1 MPVAQPELTSLVRL
15 PREICCDLAA
25 ASERE
30 WVVTNGLGGY
40 ACATTTGLLTRRYHG
55 LLVAA
60 LSPPLR
66 RTLLVAKVDEVARFG
81 HEICE
86 LGVNR
91 WQDGAIAPQG
101 QQFLASLRL
110 EGTIPVWTYEFG
122 ASQIEKRVWMQHGE
136 NTTYVQYRLLASP
149 EPVSLELKVLANY
162 RDHNCVTHAG
172 DWVMSL
178 ESAPHGVRVVAFEGA
193 TAYYLRSAE
202 AFAEIPST
210 AAPGGLWYR
219 NFELAEEAARGYDHT
234 EDHLHAATFRV
245 MLKPGDS
252 SSLVFSIA
260 GDASLDSAHAL
271 GAERARQREL
281 LARPKFNSESLEAL
295 AATAAVG
302 SPTPAPSSAA
312 GAALADWPRQLIL
325 AADAFLVRA
334 VRYPAS
340 ESSRVIAGYPWFG
353 VWSRDTLISLPGLT
367 LATGRP
373 EIARAILRSFA
384 GLIDQGMLPNFFPD
398 DASKPEFNCADAPLW
413 FIEALRQ
420 YAESTLD
427 LDLVHD
433 LLPAVCTIIA
443 HYSAGTRFGIH
454 VDPADGLLFAG
465 QAATQQSPATNLTW
479 MDARLNKVP
488 VTPRVGKPV
497 ELNALWL
504 NALNTLANF
513 SRHFG
518 SAKAGR
524 DSERKFRDAAE
535 RVRTN
540 FARFWNLVKN
550 CCFDVID
557 GPEGNDAAIRPNQI
571 FAVSLPISGLGQEQQ
586 RAVVDICVRELLTS
600 AGVRTLS
607 PDDPNYRGRYEGS
620 QEDRDRAYHQGTVW
634 PWLIGPFVT
643 AHLRIYRDRAAAA
656 RMLDSAAPQ
665 LSIGGLGSINEVCD
679 GDAPFTPRGCF
690 AQAWSVAELLRAYRA
705 VNSA

>member
-1 MPVAQPELTSLVRL
+1 MPVAQPKLTSLVRL
-15 PREICCDLAA
+15 PREICGDLAA

-30 WVVTNGLGGY
+30 WVVANGLGGY
-40 ACATTTGLLTRRYHG
+40 ACATATGLLTRRYHG

-66 RTLLVAKVDEVARFG
+66 RTLLVAKVDEIARLGQQAF
-81 HEICE
+81 E

-91 WQDGAIAPQG
+91 WESGAIVPQG

-122 ASQIEKRVWMQHGE
+122 GAQIEKRVWMQHGE
-136 NTTYVQYRLLASP
+136 NTTYLQYRLLAAP
-149 EPVSLELKVLANY
+149 EPISLEAKVLVNY
-162 RDHNCVTHAG
+162 RDHNGLTHAG
-172 DWVMSL
+172 DWLMAL

-193 TAYYLRSAE
+193 TAYYLRSSE
-202 AFAEIPST
+202 AFAEIPADVPRGT
-210 AAPGGLWYR
+210 LWYR
-219 NFELAEEAARGYDHT
+219 DFNLADEAARGYDHT
-234 EDHLHAATFRV
+234 DDHLHAATFRV
-245 MLKPGDS
+245 TLKPGES
-252 SSLVFSIA
+252 ASLVFSIA
-260 GDASLDSAHAL
+260 GDASLDAARSLA
-271 GAERARQREL
+271 AERARQREL
-281 LARPKFNSESLEAL
+281 LARPKFKSTEAPAASAAAGSATSSSPSGSAL
-295 AATAAVG
+295 AG
-302 SPTPAPSSAA
+302 
-312 GAALADWPRQLIL
+312 WPRQLVL

-334 VRYPAS
+334 VRYPVS

-367 LATGRP
+367 LATGRA
-373 EIARAILRSFA
+373 EIARTILRSFA

-398 DASKPEFNCADAPLW
+398 DASKPEFNSADAPLW

-465 QAATQQSPATNLTW
+465 QAATAQSPATNLTW
-479 MDARLNKVP
+479 MDARIDKVP
-488 VTPRVGKPV
+488 ATPRVGKPV

-524 DSERKFRDAAE
+524 DSEKKFRDAAE
-535 RVRTN
+535 RVRIN
-540 FARFWNLVKN
+540 FGRFWNLVKN
-550 CCFDVID
+550 CCFDVLD

-586 RAVVDICVRELLTS
+586 RAVVDICARELLTS

-607 PDDPNYRGRYEGS
+607 PDDSNYHGRYEGS
-620 QEDRDRAYHQGTVW
+620 QEERDRAYHQGTAW
-634 PWLIGPFVT
+634 PWLIGPFVM
-643 AHLRIYRDRAAAA
+643 AHLKIYRDRAAAA
-656 RMLDSAAPQ
+656 RMLDSAASQ
-665 LSIGGLGSINEVCD
+665 LSIGGLGTINEVCD